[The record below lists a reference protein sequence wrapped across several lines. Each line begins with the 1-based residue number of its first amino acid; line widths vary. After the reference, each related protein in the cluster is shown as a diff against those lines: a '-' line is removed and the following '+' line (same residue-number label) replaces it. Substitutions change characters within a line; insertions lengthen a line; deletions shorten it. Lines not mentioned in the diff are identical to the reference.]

1 MGDKTMNNNNVVN
14 LFNSNVSTPV
24 AKEYTINA
32 YTQTAHERVTD
43 KYVHVDSTRVYE
55 KLKTMGFT
63 VVSSNSALRGKSK
76 EHGRHITMF
85 EHPTLQ
91 VGDSMLRVI
100 VDNSHDGSRS
110 VTIRVGLFRMACANG
125 LVIGSDVIKPYRI
138 RHIGNVEQRIE
149 KIDDYIAASMATIQ
163 TMQDRMNSILL
174 NTDQTVELYRQAW
187 VLRFGS
193 DEGFSPWFFNSKRT
207 QDDGNST
214 WVIYNRIQETLMQG
228 GLKKR
233 SRAIK
238 SATRDVDFNND
249 LFNLV
254 ADSVKLVA

>member
-1 MGDKTMNNNNVVN
+1 MENNNVVN
-14 LFNSNVSTPV
+14 LFNSSTTPV
-24 AKEYTINA
+24 VKEYTVNA
-32 YTQTAHERVTD
+32 YTKTAHERVTD

-55 KLKTMGFT
+55 KLKTLGFS
-63 VVSSNSALRGKSK
+63 VVSSNSTVRAKSK

-85 EHPTLQ
+85 EHPTTKI
-91 VGDSMLRVI
+91 GDSRLRVI

-138 RHIGNVEQRIE
+138 RHVGNVEDRIE
-149 KIDDYIAASMATIQ
+149 KIDEYIAASMATIQ
-163 TMQDRMNSILL
+163 TIQDRMTNILL
-174 NTDQTVELYRQAW
+174 NTDQTVELYRNAW
-187 VLRFGS
+187 ILRFGS
-193 DEGFSPWFFNSKRT
+193 DEGFSIGFFNSKRT

-214 WVIYNRIQETLMQG
+214 WMVYNRIQETLMQG

-254 ADSVKLVA
+254 ANTVKLAA